1 MTRDTSG
8 GTSENGLELFE
19 FLVIMLV
26 FLFNPVLVI
35 LVGMMWLIPMFVPFT
50 VLEQPIVRDM
60 MCIGMIQ
67 YLELWLPIRY
77 LVAVYFDLDRQIT
90 PRDVGTVLL
99 GAILRVGV
107 LRTINPNEHG
117 VEDYSNNTQYS
128 RRVTHHCQEA

>member
-1 MTRDTSG
+1 M
-8 GTSENGLELFE
+8 FE

-35 LVGMMWLIPMFVPFT
+35 LVGMMWLIPMTVSAT

-67 YLELWLPIRY
+67 YLELWMPLRY
-77 LVAVYFDLDRQIT
+77 LVAEYFDHDRPIT